1 MLMAILEKSF
11 HAIHGTYGR
20 NNLEVASTIINQ
32 EFKGKV
38 VTKVVDESHMDV
50 MYFDDNGD
58 QHTAELEVG
67 EDGEVSVGEEIS
79 ESRQVSANITPK

>member
-1 MLMAILEKSF
+1 MLMSILLKSF
-11 HAIHGTYGR
+11 HAIHGTDGR
-20 NNLEVASTIINQ
+20 NNLETASVIINQ

-67 EDGEVSVGEEIS
+67 EDGEVSIGEEIPNS
-79 ESRQVSANITPK
+79 YHTTASIKPS

>member
-1 MLMAILEKSF
+1 MLMSILLKSF
-11 HAIHGTYGR
+11 HAIHGTDGR
-20 NNLEVASTIINQ
+20 NNLETASVIINQ

-38 VTKVVDESHMDV
+38 VTQVIDESHMDV
-50 MYFDDNGD
+50 MYFDDDGD

-67 EDGEVSVGEEIS
+67 DDGEVSIGEEIS